1 MNTDTSFEQREHH
14 RDLWKLLVLF
24 GQSVDRIIEDFADT
38 VPLIFRVKIAALE
51 GHAVRFT
58 FTFAK
63 AEDDYGVKTLTH
75 NESYQFFH
83 FLRLGLLLL
92 FTFVAFA
99 SLFIEHLGD

>member
-24 GQSVDRIIEDFADT
+24 GQSVDRIIKDFADA
-38 VPLIFRVKIAALE
+38 VPLIFRVEIAAFE

-75 NESYQFFH
+75 N
-83 FLRLGLLLL
+83 
-92 FTFVAFA
+92 
-99 SLFIEHLGD
+99 